1 MKRIEF
7 YFRYPKKKELTEEDK
22 AYYQAQKLIN
32 SDFELQSEIEYE
44 YDLITLDLYQLDDI
58 IRYDEEHTQVNKR
71 GLSIAHVLKIKYK
84 DFKKLYEDM
93 TGICIFTTINEK

>member
-1 MKRIEF
+1 MKRVEF
-7 YFRYPKKKELTEEDK
+7 YFRYPKKKEVSEEDM
-22 AYYQAQKLIN
+22 AYFAAQRLIDA
-32 SDFELQSEIEYE
+32 DFKEPNEIEYE